1 MLGMMFVFVTAR
13 ILCLF
18 KLDCCRNSP
27 RRYGHILSLTDLDA
41 FAPSS
46 DPEVAL
52 HLKRLQ
58 TLKSKQLDTVSD
70 RGNVGTRPSPAC
82 KPTSAI
88 SSMQRGDG
96 DTDFANEKRRHTCN
110 VVSARIR
117 NRRYK
122 RLQQLAE
129 GGVWFS
135 DEAIKERDP
144 WLWHECVGRRAG
156 EEAPAPKGVSEQVP
170 TYFGW

>member
-1 MLGMMFVFVTAR
+1 M
-13 ILCLF
+13 CPF
-18 KLDCCRNSP
+18 KLDCCPTAS
-27 RRYGHILSLTDLDA
+27 RRYGHILSPTDLDA

-58 TLKSKQLDTVSD
+58 ILKSKQLHTVND
-70 RGNVGTRPSPAC
+70 GDNVGRRPSPAY
-82 KPTSAI
+82 KPTLVL
-88 SSMQRGDG
+88 SSMHRGVDGDG
-96 DTDFANEKRRHTCN
+96 TYFANVSRRHTCN
-110 VVSARIR
+110 VVGARIR

-135 DEAIKERDP
+135 DEAMKERDP
-144 WLWHECVGRRAG
+144 WLWYECVGRRAG
-156 EEAPAPKGVSEQVP
+156 EEAPAPKDVSEQVH